1 MKDEYKKGVE
11 MINKLGDSYLY
22 VREIEDEAFD
32 EGARMGL
39 LVGFGTGVI
48 ITLLFISVILY
59 TTTPTYKQ

>member
-1 MKDEYKKGVE
+1 